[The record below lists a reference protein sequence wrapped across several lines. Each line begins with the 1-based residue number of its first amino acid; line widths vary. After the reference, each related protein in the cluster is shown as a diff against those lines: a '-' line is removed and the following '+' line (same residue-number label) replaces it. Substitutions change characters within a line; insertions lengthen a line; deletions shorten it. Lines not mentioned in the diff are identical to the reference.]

1 MPSMLWPGA
10 GEPAGASTG
19 ACGTGT
25 PSGPGGP
32 RDPGDARWPRV
43 ATDASGRLLE
53 PPPRLRARPEP
64 AAATTPTL
72 IAHHVCRRRRA
83 RTACRRAEGRMGSP
97 RAPVSRWARARR
109 PLVIVPSLCLES
121 GRSGCRALAAAGRRG
136 RDREREAPARR
147 GAGRR
152 RTRRRQPHPCR
163 SGPPDCD
170 TWRTHLLGLV
180 RAPSAPAPTRCRYT
194 NLPGTRPAAPAEGS
208 TGKSR

>member
-19 ACGTGT
+19 PCGTGT

-136 RDREREAPARR
+136 RDTGRDREREREREAPARR

-152 RTRRRQPHPCR
+152 RTRRRRPHPCR

-170 TWRTHLLGLV
+170 TWRPHLLGLV
-180 RAPSAPAPTRCRYT
+180 SRALGA
-194 NLPGTRPAAPAEGS
+194 GS
-208 TGKSR
+208 DTLSLY